1 MGCHHPHIRRALLFG
16 TAAAAAAW
24 WSPALAPIVP
34 GIASALGLPRRADL
48 PGGVAVTFDDG
59 PHREGTPAVLAALE
73 RGGATATFFLCGE
86 QVERDSGPVAEIRAA
101 GHTVAVHGHRHRN
114 VLRLPPRTFVEDLE
128 RGIAAIEDAVG
139 IRPVLYRPPYGI
151 FSYPAIAEVR
161 ARGLR

>member
-1 MGCHHPHIRRALLFG
+1 
-16 TAAAAAAW
+16 
-24 WSPALAPIVP
+24 
-34 GIASALGLPRRADL
+34 
-48 PGGVAVTFDDG
+48 
-59 PHREGTPAVLAALE
+59 PAVLAALE

-128 RGIAAIEDAVG
+128 RGIAAIEDPVG
-139 IRPVLYRPPYGI
+139 IRPVPDRPPYGI

-161 ARGLR
+161 ARGLRPQLWSRWGHDWRSDRSPGQIVHEVAGGLVEGDVLLLHDADHYSEPACWRSTAAALPL